1 MERDMIAKLELELKC
16 KEELS
21 YQMASLFH
29 GALMELLPEEYAQEL
44 HCSKLHPYTQHLE
57 CKENTWYWVISA
69 LNQQAVDKI
78 LRDVLWNLEQIV
90 LKKKQITV
98 EICGKQYKE
107 ISYKQL
113 MEHFYHEEHGK
124 YLQIQFISPTAFKQ
138 RGRYIFY
145 PDIHCFFQSL
155 MNKYD
160 AAVGENVM
168 LDEETLDQLCEKA
181 QIVRYDLKSVNFS
194 LEGVRIPAFI
204 GKITIKMNGTK
215 TMTDFANML
224 IEFGT
229 YAGVGIKT
237 ALGMGYIRQIK
248 ERG

>member
-1 MERDMIAKLELELKC
+1 
-16 KEELS
+16 
-21 YQMASLFH
+21 
-29 GALMELLPEEYAQEL
+29 
-44 HCSKLHPYTQHLE
+44 
-57 CKENTWYWVISA
+57 
-69 LNQQAVDKI
+69 
-78 LRDVLWNLEQIV
+78 
-90 LKKKQITV
+90 
-98 EICGKQYKE
+98 
-107 ISYKQL
+107 
-113 MEHFYHEEHGK
+113 
-124 YLQIQFISPTAFKQ
+124 
-138 RGRYIFY
+138 
-145 PDIHCFFQSL
+145 